1 MICHT
6 QRGVILKERLVNL
19 AKLLLALAGLF
30 YINALPYATIV
41 ASIAGIVFVILYL
54 WKLFC
59 NDDLYEVYDWS
70 LVYPELAGIE
80 TDYNSDDL
88 RCLRKEI
95 SELKAELE
103 SVKGQG

>member
-6 QRGVILKERLVNL
+6 QRGVILKEHLVNL

-30 YINALPYATIV
+30 YINALPYASIV
-41 ASIAGIVFVILYL
+41 ASIAGLVFVILYL

-59 NDDLYEVYDWS
+59 NDDLVEYYDWS

-80 TDYNSDDL
+80 DSPNSDDV

-95 SELKAELE
+95 SELREELE
-103 SVKGQG
+103 SIKGQK